1 MENIRRNS
9 RLAIHLVY
17 RAPDRT
23 ERTQIPFLSDVL
35 VAVASM
41 DLKVPINSMTSL
53 PLRQFLLLLLLLLL
67 PESLATP
74 QKKKRQQCKYIYLAD
89 FFKTNLKKFA
99 FMNEQL
105 Y

>member
-1 MENIRRNS
+1 MENMWRNS

-53 PLRQFLLLLLLLLL
+53 PLGQLPLLLLLLLLLL

-89 FFKTNLKKFA
+89 FFKTNP
-99 FMNEQL
+99 
-105 Y
+105 